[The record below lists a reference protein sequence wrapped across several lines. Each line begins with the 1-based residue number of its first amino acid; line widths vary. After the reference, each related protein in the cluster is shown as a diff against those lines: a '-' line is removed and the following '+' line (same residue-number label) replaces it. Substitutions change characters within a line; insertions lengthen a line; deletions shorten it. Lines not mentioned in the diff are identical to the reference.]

1 MSEAKTSELHVRGM
15 TLTPVEV
22 PLKMPLGTTADTVSQ
37 APLLLIDLH
46 TNEGITGHAYLFCY
60 RRSGMK
66 AIAAMLQDAVDLVQ
80 GRAAQPL
87 LLGALLARRLAL
99 IGNVGTVRMALSGL
113 DVALWDAN
121 AKAAGLPLAAMLG
134 SGPGRMRA
142 YNSNGLGL
150 LGVRDTTAQVPAL
163 LKRGFTALKLRLG
176 YPSLKE
182 DLDVLHAVR
191 ALLPAGVQ
199 LMVDYNQGLTLQD
212 ALQRGRALQQ
222 HGVYWLEEPIRHDDW
237 DGCATLARELEM
249 PLQMGENL
257 DGAKDVWRMIAHRAC
272 DFMMPDLARI
282 GGVSGWV
289 QAAAVCAAAGV
300 DLSSHLYPEV
310 SAQLLLASQTR
321 HWLEYA
327 DWADA
332 ILETPLAIVDGHAV
346 VGDTPGV
353 GLRWNPDAVARY
365 KVQ

>member
-1 MSEAKTSELHVRGM
+1 MNPSKTCELHVRGV

-46 TNEGITGHAYLFCY
+46 TAEGITGHAYLFCY
-60 RRSGMK
+60 RRSAMK
-66 AIAAMLQDAVDLVQ
+66 AIAALLQDAVELVQ

-99 IGNVGTVRMALSGL
+99 LGNVGAVRMALSGL

-121 AKAAGLPLAAMLG
+121 AKAAGLPLASTLG
-134 SGPGRMRA
+134 AGPGRMRA
-142 YNSNGLGL
+142 YNSCGLGL
-150 LGVRDTTAQVPAL
+150 LGVRGTTAQIPAL
-163 LKRGFTALKLRLG
+163 LERGFTALKLRLG
-176 YPSLKE
+176 YPSLKQ
-182 DLDVLHAVR
+182 DLEVLQAVR
-191 ALLPAGVQ
+191 ALLPAGVH

-237 DGCATLARELEM
+237 DGCARLVRELEV

-257 DGAKDVWRMIAHRAC
+257 DGPKDVSRMIAQRAC

-289 QAAAVCAAAGV
+289 QAAGVCAAVGV

-310 SAQLLLASQTR
+310 SAHLLLASETR

-332 ILETPLAIVDGHAV
+332 ILQTPLAIVDGHAV
-346 VGDTPGV
+346 VGDAPGV
-353 GLRWNPDAVARY
+353 GLSWNADAVARY
-365 KVQ
+365 TVQ

>member
-1 MSEAKTSELHVRGM
+1 MSAAASLHIRGV

-22 PLKMPLGTTADTVSQ
+22 PLKVALGTSAATVSD
-37 APLLLIDLH
+37 APLLLIELH
-46 TNEGITGHAYLFCY
+46 TTEGISGNAYLFCY
-60 RRSGMK
+60 RRSGMQ
-66 AIAAMLQDAVDLVQ
+66 AIAALLHDAVEMVR
-80 GRAAQPL
+80 GRAVEPL
-87 LLGALLARRLAL
+87 ALGAMLARRLAL
-99 IGNVGTVRMALSGL
+99 IGNVGLVRMALSGL

-134 SGPGRMRA
+134 GGAGRMRA

-150 LGVRDTTAQVPAL
+150 LGVRGTAAQVPVL
-163 LKRGFTALKLRLG
+163 LERGFTALKLRLG
-176 YPSLKE
+176 YPSLQQ
-182 DLDVLHAVR
+182 DLEVLQAVR

-199 LMVDYNQGLTLQD
+199 LMVDYNQALTLQE
-212 ALQRGRALQQ
+212 ALLRGRRLQE

-237 DGCATLARELEM
+237 DGCATLARELDV

-257 DGAKDVWRMIAHRAC
+257 DGPKDVLRMIAHKAC

-289 QAAAVCAAAGV
+289 QAASICAAAGV
-300 DLSSHLYPEV
+300 DISSHLYPEV
-310 SAQLLLASQTR
+310 SAHLLLASDSR

-332 ILETPLAIVDGHAV
+332 ILETPLIIEDGLAV
-346 VGDTPGV
+346 VSAAPGV
-353 GLRWNPDAVARY
+353 GLRWNNEAVKRLT
-365 KVQ
+365 VQ

>member
-1 MSEAKTSELHVRGM
+1 MSEANTSGLHVRGV

-22 PLKMPLGTTADTVSQ
+22 PLKMPLGTSADTVSQ

-46 TNEGITGHAYLFCY
+46 TAEGITGSAYLFCY

-66 AIAAMLQDAVDLVQ
+66 AIAALLQDAVDLAQ
-80 GRAAQPL
+80 GRAAHPL
-87 LLGALLARRLAL
+87 LLGAQLARRLAL
-99 IGNVGTVRMALSGL
+99 IGNVGAVRMALSGL

-121 AKAAGLPLAAMLG
+121 AKAAGLSLAAMLG
-134 SGPGRMRA
+134 AGPGRVRA

-150 LGVRDTTAQVPAL
+150 LGVRGTTAQVPAL
-163 LKRGFTALKLRLG
+163 LDRGFTALKLRLG

-182 DLDVLHAVR
+182 DLEVLQAVR

-212 ALQRGRALQQ
+212 ALRRGRALQQ
-222 HGVYWLEEPIRHDDW
+222 HGVCWLEEPIRHDDW
-237 DGCATLARELEM
+237 DGCATLARELEV

-272 DFMMPDLARI
+272 DLVMPDLARI
-282 GGVSGWV
+282 GGISGWV
-289 QAAAVCAAAGV
+289 QAAGVCAAAGV
-300 DLSSHLYPEV
+300 DISSHLYPEV
-310 SAQLLLASQTR
+310 SAQLLLASETR

-327 DWADA
+327 NWADA
-332 ILETPLAIVDGHAV
+332 ILETPLEIVDGHAV
-346 VGDTPGV
+346 VGDAPGV
-353 GLRWNPDAVARY
+353 GLRWNRDAVARY
-365 KVQ
+365 TVA